1 MHGRGRVC
9 SGVRTTTGWNDLPAA
24 ERPARSAAT
33 CQGKRGA
40 SRAAAALLAVGFLQG
55 VLGQSFSGK
64 THTLAEMQNQIT
76 WADINPNVNASR
88 SVNTDPWDVWS
99 TRPSGKYSAE
109 QNMLLVQGE
118 LRHTV
123 ARHDFEAFKRVLSEQ
138 GCISKPAPASCEV
151 LIHHGDAEGRT
162 IYHLIGKYGYGG
174 DYHIDPNPKGNA
186 TGYYSPEK
194 LMEKQLLQSGDRVGC
209 VCRPIPSPS

>member
-1 MHGRGRVC
+1 M
-9 SGVRTTTGWNDLPAA
+9 
-24 ERPARSAAT
+24 AT
-33 CQGKRGA
+33 RQGKHGA
-40 SRAAAALLAVGFLQG
+40 SRAAAAALLAVGFLQG
-55 VLGQSFSGK
+55 ALGQSLEGK
-64 THTLAEMQNQIT
+64 AHTLAEMRAQTT
-76 WADINPNVNASR
+76 WADINPNLKASDGWG

-99 TRPSGKYSAE
+99 TRPGGNYSAE

-138 GCISKPAPASCEV
+138 GCSSKPAPASCEV

-174 DYHIDPNPKGNA
+174 DYHVDPKPKGNA

-194 LMEKQLLQSGDRVGC
+194 LMEKRLLQSGDKGGCLCVCVFGRVGG
-209 VCRPIPSPS
+209 